1 MQAIIREK
9 AIKEVED
16 AFKNLCKMNIPKIQI
31 NCSFSRRDLYMIYAK
46 FKALSKISKVTHPEI
61 VKEIGVEQSI
71 FISCLNEDQ
80 VDNQEFLEKLFHS
93 CDKEARGYLR
103 WEEFFQALKLIT
115 SRDLKD
121 KIDLFFYIVD
131 ADGNGLFS
139 FDEIKNICKMSFSK
153 FEDASY
159 E

>member
-71 FISCLNEDQ
+71 FIRCLNEDQ
-80 VDNQEFLEKLFHS
+80 VDN
-93 CDKEARGYLR
+93 
-103 WEEFFQALKLIT
+103 
-115 SRDLKD
+115 
-121 KIDLFFYIVD
+121 
-131 ADGNGLFS
+131 
-139 FDEIKNICKMSFSK
+139 
-153 FEDASY
+153 
-159 E
+159 